1 MQSMTRRSFV
11 ALGLAAGGMA
21 TISACSWEPRN
32 AWPGERLDRFAK
44 AAGLVQMDGQSW
56 RAA

>member
-21 TISACSWEPRN
+21 AISTGSGVHEMPDQVEDWIDSQTPQ
-32 AWPGERLDRFAK
+32 G
-44 AAGLVQMDGQSW
+44 
-56 RAA
+56 